1 MATRKTTKPAD
12 EVLEEATEVE
22 QEVIDETS
30 EKTNTFTAE
39 VLGEEREFV
48 NLIHGRQPIELAF
61 LSNDRTAMK
70 YLPTLVEKILGEDV
84 LFDLMEEGAQMD
96 DLAAIVS
103 GWGASIKGKGSSSR
117 K

>member
-1 MATRKTTKPAD
+1 MTTRKTTKD
-12 EVLEEATEVE
+12 IESTTSEVE
-22 QEVIDETS
+22 QEVLDEKGTQD
-30 EKTNTFTAE
+30 NTFTAE

-84 LFDLMEEGAQMD
+84 LFDLMDEGAQMD

-103 GWGASIKGKGSSSR
+103 AWGASIKGKGSSSR

>member
-1 MATRKTTKPAD
+1 MTTRKTTKD
-12 EVLEEATEVE
+12 TESATSEVE
-22 QEVIDETS
+22 QEVLDEKGTQD
-30 EKTNTFTAE
+30 NTFTAE

-61 LSNDRTAMK
+61 LSNERTAMK

-84 LFDLMEEGAQMD
+84 LFDLMDEGAQMD
-96 DLAAIVS
+96 DLSTIVS
-103 GWGASIKGKGSSSR
+103 SWSGSIKGKGTSSR

>member
-1 MATRKTTKPAD
+1 MTTRKTTKD
-12 EVLEEATEVE
+12 IESTTSEVE
-22 QEVIDETS
+22 QEVLDESGTQD
-30 EKTNTFTAE
+30 NTFTAE

>member
-1 MATRKTTKPAD
+1 MTTRKTTKD
-12 EVLEEATEVE
+12 IESTTSEVE
-22 QEVIDETS
+22 QEVLDEKGTQD
-30 EKTNTFTAE
+30 NTFTAE

-70 YLPTLVEKILGEDV
+70 YLPTLVEKILGEDI

>member
-1 MATRKTTKPAD
+1 MTTRKTTKD
-12 EVLEEATEVE
+12 IESTTSEVE
-22 QEVIDETS
+22 QEVLE
-30 EKTNTFTAE
+30 EKGTQDNTFTAE

-103 GWGASIKGKGSSSR
+103 GWGASIKGKGSSSN

>member
-1 MATRKTTKPAD
+1 MTTRKTTKD
-12 EVLEEATEVE
+12 IESTTSEVE
-22 QEVIDETS
+22 QEVLE
-30 EKTNTFTAE
+30 EKGTQDNTFTAE

-70 YLPTLVEKILGEDV
+70 YLPTLVEKILGEDI
-84 LFDLMEEGAQMD
+84 LFDLMDEGAQMD

-103 GWGASIKGKGSSSR
+103 GWGASIKGKGSSSN

>member
-1 MATRKTTKPAD
+1 MTTRKTTKDTESTTSEVAQ
-12 EVLEEATEVE
+12 EVL
-22 QEVIDETS
+22 DE
-30 EKTNTFTAE
+30 KGAQDNTFTAE

>member
-22 QEVIDETS
+22 KEIVEETNGVD
-30 EKTNTFTAE
+30 NTFTAE

-48 NLIHGRQPIELAF
+48 NLVHGRRPMEMMF
-61 LSNDRTAMK
+61 LSNERTAMK
-70 YLPTLVEKILGEDV
+70 YVPSLVEKILGEDI
-84 LFDLMEEGAQMD
+84 LFALMDEGAEID
-96 DLAAIVS
+96 DLRNIISA
-103 GWGASIKGKGSSSR
+103 WGASIRGKGSSSG

>member
-1 MATRKTTKPAD
+1 MTTRKTTKDIEP
-12 EVLEEATEVE
+12 TTSEVE
-22 QEVIDETS
+22 QEVLDEKGTQD
-30 EKTNTFTAE
+30 NTFTAE

-84 LFDLMEEGAQMD
+84 LFDLMDEGAQMD

>member
-1 MATRKTTKPAD
+1 MTARKTTKD
-12 EVLEEATEVE
+12 IESTTSEVE
-22 QEVIDETS
+22 QEVLDEKGTQD
-30 EKTNTFTAE
+30 NTFTAE

-84 LFDLMEEGAQMD
+84 LFDLMDEGAQMD

>member
-1 MATRKTTKPAD
+1 MTTRKTTKD
-12 EVLEEATEVE
+12 IESTTSEVE
-22 QEVIDETS
+22 QEVLDE
-30 EKTNTFTAE
+30 KGAQDNTFTAE

-84 LFDLMEEGAQMD
+84 LFDLMDEGAQMD

>member
-1 MATRKTTKPAD
+1 MTTRKTTKD
-12 EVLEEATEVE
+12 IESTTSEVE
-22 QEVIDETS
+22 QEVLDE
-30 EKTNTFTAE
+30 KGAQDNTFTAE

-70 YLPTLVEKILGEDV
+70 YLPTLVEKILGEDI

>member
-1 MATRKTTKPAD
+1 MTTRKTTKD
-12 EVLEEATEVE
+12 IESTTSEVE
-22 QEVIDETS
+22 QEVLE
-30 EKTNTFTAE
+30 EKGTQDNTFTAE

-84 LFDLMEEGAQMD
+84 LFDLMDEGAQMD

-103 GWGASIKGKGSSSR
+103 GWGASIKGKGSSSH

>member
-1 MATRKTTKPAD
+1 MTARKTTKDTESTTSEVAQ
-12 EVLEEATEVE
+12 EVL
-22 QEVIDETS
+22 DEKGTQD
-30 EKTNTFTAE
+30 NTFTAE

-103 GWGASIKGKGSSSR
+103 GWGASLKGKGSSSN

>member
-1 MATRKTTKPAD
+1 MTTRKTTKDAESTTSEVAQ
-12 EVLEEATEVE
+12 EVL
-22 QEVIDETS
+22 DEKGTQD
-30 EKTNTFTAE
+30 NTFTAE
-39 VLGEEREFV
+39 VLGGEREFV

>member
-1 MATRKTTKPAD
+1 MTTRKTTKDIESTAS
-12 EVLEEATEVE
+12 EVE
-22 QEVIDETS
+22 QEVLDEKGT
-30 EKTNTFTAE
+30 EDNTFTAE

-70 YLPTLVEKILGEDV
+70 YLPTLVEKILGEDI

>member
-1 MATRKTTKPAD
+1 MTTRKTTKD
-12 EVLEEATEVE
+12 TESTTSEVE
-22 QEVIDETS
+22 QEVLE
-30 EKTNTFTAE
+30 EKGTQDSTFTAE

-84 LFDLMEEGAQMD
+84 LFDLMDEGAQMD

-103 GWGASIKGKGSSSR
+103 GWGASIKGKGTSSR

>member
-1 MATRKTTKPAD
+1 MATRKTTKD
-12 EVLEEATEVE
+12 IESTTSEVE
-22 QEVIDETS
+22 QEVLDEKGTQD
-30 EKTNTFTAE
+30 NTFTAE

-70 YLPTLVEKILGEDV
+70 YLPTLVEKILGEDI
-84 LFDLMEEGAQMD
+84 LFDLMDEGAQMD

>member
-1 MATRKTTKPAD
+1 MTTRKTTKD
-12 EVLEEATEVE
+12 IESTTSEVE
-22 QEVIDETS
+22 QEVLE
-30 EKTNTFTAE
+30 EKGTQDNTFTAE

-70 YLPTLVEKILGEDV
+70 YLPTLVEKILGEDI

>member
-1 MATRKTTKPAD
+1 MTTRKTTKD
-12 EVLEEATEVE
+12 IESTTSEVE
-22 QEVIDETS
+22 QEVLE
-30 EKTNTFTAE
+30 EKGTQDNTFTAE

-84 LFDLMEEGAQMD
+84 LFDLMDEGAQMD

>member
-1 MATRKTTKPAD
+1 MTTRKTTKDTESTTSEVAQ
-12 EVLEEATEVE
+12 EVL
-22 QEVIDETS
+22 DEKGTQD
-30 EKTNTFTAE
+30 NTFTAE

-103 GWGASIKGKGSSSR
+103 GWGASIKGKGSSSN

>member
-1 MATRKTTKPAD
+1 MATRKTTKD
-12 EVLEEATEVE
+12 TESTTSEVE
-22 QEVIDETS
+22 QEVLDEKGTQD
-30 EKTNTFTAE
+30 NTFTAE

>member
-1 MATRKTTKPAD
+1 MTTRKTTKD
-12 EVLEEATEVE
+12 IESTTSEVE
-22 QEVIDETS
+22 QEVLE
-30 EKTNTFTAE
+30 EKGTQDNTFTAE
-39 VLGEEREFV
+39 VLGQEREFV

-70 YLPTLVEKILGEDV
+70 YLPTLVEKILGEDI
-84 LFDLMEEGAQMD
+84 LFDLMDEGAQMD

>member
-1 MATRKTTKPAD
+1 MTTRKTTKAA
-12 EVLEEATEVE
+12 ESTTSEVE
-22 QEVIDETS
+22 QEVLEESGAQD
-30 EKTNTFTAE
+30 NTFTAK

-84 LFDLMEEGAQMD
+84 LFDLMDEGAQMD

>member
-1 MATRKTTKPAD
+1 MTARKTTKD
-12 EVLEEATEVE
+12 IESTTSEVE
-22 QEVIDETS
+22 QEVLDEKGTQD
-30 EKTNTFTAE
+30 NTFTAE

-70 YLPTLVEKILGEDV
+70 YLPTLVEKILGEDI
-84 LFDLMEEGAQMD
+84 LFDLMDEGAQMD

-103 GWGASIKGKGSSSR
+103 GWGASIKGKGSSSH

>member
-1 MATRKTTKPAD
+1 MTTRKTTKD
-12 EVLEEATEVE
+12 IESTTSEVE
-22 QEVIDETS
+22 QEVLDEKGTQD
-30 EKTNTFTAE
+30 NTFTAE

>member
-1 MATRKTTKPAD
+1 MTTRKTTKD
-12 EVLEEATEVE
+12 IESTTSEVE
-22 QEVIDETS
+22 QEVLDEKGTQD
-30 EKTNTFTAE
+30 NTFTAE

-70 YLPTLVEKILGEDV
+70 YLPTLVEKILGEDI
-84 LFDLMEEGAQMD
+84 LFDLMDEGAQMD

-103 GWGASIKGKGSSSR
+103 GWGASIKGKGSTSR

>member
-1 MATRKTTKPAD
+1 MTTRKTTKD
-12 EVLEEATEVE
+12 IESTTSEVE
-22 QEVIDETS
+22 QEVLE
-30 EKTNTFTAE
+30 EKGTQDNTFTAE

-70 YLPTLVEKILGEDV
+70 YLPTLVEKILGEDI
-84 LFDLMEEGAQMD
+84 LFDLMDEGAQMD

>member
-1 MATRKTTKPAD
+1 MTTRKTTKD
-12 EVLEEATEVE
+12 IESTTSEVE
-22 QEVIDETS
+22 QEVLDEKGTQD
-30 EKTNTFTAE
+30 NTFTAE

-70 YLPTLVEKILGEDV
+70 YLPTLVEKILGEDI
-84 LFDLMEEGAQMD
+84 LFDLMDEGAQMD

-103 GWGASIKGKGSSSR
+103 GWGASIQGKGSSSR

>member
-1 MATRKTTKPAD
+1 MTTRKTTKDTESTTSEVAQ
-12 EVLEEATEVE
+12 EVL
-22 QEVIDETS
+22 DEKGTQD
-30 EKTNTFTAE
+30 NTFTAE

-70 YLPTLVEKILGEDV
+70 YLPTLVEKILGEDI

-103 GWGASIKGKGSSSR
+103 GWGASIKGKGSSSN

>member
-1 MATRKTTKPAD
+1 MTTRKITKDIESTTS
-12 EVLEEATEVE
+12 EVE
-22 QEVIDETS
+22 QEVLDEKGTQD
-30 EKTNTFTAE
+30 NTFTAE

-70 YLPTLVEKILGEDV
+70 YLPTLVEKILGEDI
-84 LFDLMEEGAQMD
+84 LFDLMDEGAQMD

-103 GWGASIKGKGSSSR
+103 GWGASIKGKGSTSR

>member
-1 MATRKTTKPAD
+1 MTTRKTAKDTESTTSEVAQ
-12 EVLEEATEVE
+12 EVL
-22 QEVIDETS
+22 DEKGTQD
-30 EKTNTFTAE
+30 NTFTAE
-39 VLGEEREFV
+39 VLGEDREFV

>member
-1 MATRKTTKPAD
+1 MTTRKTTKDTESTTSEVAQ
-12 EVLEEATEVE
+12 EVL
-22 QEVIDETS
+22 DEKGTQD
-30 EKTNTFTAE
+30 NTFTAE

>member
-1 MATRKTTKPAD
+1 MTTRKTTKD
-12 EVLEEATEVE
+12 IESTTSEVE
-22 QEVIDETS
+22 QEVLDEKGTQD
-30 EKTNTFTAE
+30 NTFTAE

-70 YLPTLVEKILGEDV
+70 YLPTLVEKILGEYV

>member
-1 MATRKTTKPAD
+1 MTTRKTTKD
-12 EVLEEATEVE
+12 IESTTSEVE
-22 QEVIDETS
+22 QEVLDEKDTQD
-30 EKTNTFTAE
+30 NTFTAE

-70 YLPTLVEKILGEDV
+70 YLPTLVEKILGEDI
-84 LFDLMEEGAQMD
+84 LFDLMDEGAQMD

>member
-1 MATRKTTKPAD
+1 MTTRKTTKDTESTTSEVAQ
-12 EVLEEATEVE
+12 EVL
-22 QEVIDETS
+22 DEKGTQD
-30 EKTNTFTAE
+30 NTFTAE

-70 YLPTLVEKILGEDV
+70 YLPTLVEKTLGEDV